1 MRRLSLLAVAIP
13 VSVLALGASGCSAL
27 GGNSGSDSGS
37 AGGTTT
43 ITLYNGQH
51 EQTTQALV
59 AAFEKANPSIK
70 VQVRSDDE
78 DVLAQQITQEG
89 AKSPADVFY
98 TENSPALEALDGKGL
113 LAPASSAALAAVPA
127 KYSAPAGNGGS
138 HDWVGVSA
146 RVSVMVV
153 NTAQVPDGQAPT
165 SVLQLADP
173 KWKGKLAL
181 AGGETDFQP
190 VVTSI
195 AKAYGQAKAEQWLDA
210 VKANAASHL
219 VPDNE
224 TVTADVDKGQ
234 AAIGLVDN
242 YYWYRQAAQ
251 DGGVD
256 KAHSKLAYFAAG
268 DPGYVLDVSG
278 AAVLKSSKHQAAA
291 DKLQEFLTSATAQ
304 QIIATSDSFEYP
316 IRPGVAANS
325 ELPALASLRPNAISV
340 ADLGDGSGAISL
352 LQKAQLL

>member
-1 MRRLSLLAVAIP
+1 MRRPLLAALVP
-13 VSVLALGASGCSAL
+13 VCALAVGTTGCSAL
-27 GGNSGSDSGS
+27 GGSPGGSSGDGK
-37 AGGTTT
+37 TTT

-51 EQTTQALV
+51 EQTTQQLV
-59 AAFEKANPSIK
+59 AAFEKQNPSIK
-70 VQVRSDDE
+70 VNIRSDAE
-78 DVLAQQITQEG
+78 DALAQQIRQEG

-98 TENSPALEALDGKGL
+98 AENSPALESLRASGL
-113 LAPASSAALAAVPA
+113 LAPASTAALSAVPA
-127 KYSAPAGNGGS
+127 EYDSAAGGPDGR
-138 HDWVGVSA
+138 DWVGISA

-153 NTAQVPDGQAPT
+153 NDSQVPAGQVPT

-195 AKAYGQAKAEQWLDA
+195 AKAYGTARASQWLAA
-210 VKANAASHL
+210 VKANAASHT

-224 TVTADVDKGQ
+224 TVTSDVDKGQ

-251 DGGVD
+251 DGGTG
-256 KAHSKLAYFAAG
+256 KAHSKVAYFAAG

-278 AAVLKSSKHQAAA
+278 AAVLKSSQHKAAA
-291 DKLQEFLTSATAQ
+291 EKFQEFLTSATAQ

-316 IRPGVAANS
+316 VRPGSAANS
-325 ELPALASLRPNAISV
+325 ELPPLDTLHPNAITV
-340 ADLGDGSGAISL
+340 ADLGDGSTAVSL